1 MVRELF
7 HPWLDSKWTI
17 LLNRKCLKL
26 GNLRIELANVYAI
39 LFELMRK
46 RYVLERHQFLRV
58 IPACKFAYI
67 IQRHDK
73 CLPCLKY
80 TPTVDRLSKL
90 FLSKANFRTRKAW
103 IFFFSPSPHRMPF
116 PRRLEIRE
124 TFDKWRIS
132 NHDRIRDFSLSLYFY
147 SRHEKILVSLI
158 MLRV

>member
-7 HPWLDSKWTI
+7 HPWLDNKWTI

-103 IFFFSPSPHRMPF
+103 IFFSPLPPI
-116 PRRLEIRE
+116 EC
-124 TFDKWRIS
+124 
-132 NHDRIRDFSLSLYFY
+132 LSLEG
-147 SRHEKILVSLI
+147 SRFEKLLI
-158 MLRV
+158 NGVFRITIEFVIFPSHCISARVTRKFWSR

>member
-7 HPWLDSKWTI
+7 HPWLDNKCTI

-80 TPTVDRLSKL
+80 TPTVSTDFQSC
-90 FLSKANFRTRKAW
+90 FFRKQTFVREKHGY
-103 IFFFSPSPHRMPF
+103 FFSPLPPI
-116 PRRLEIRE
+116 EC
-124 TFDKWRIS
+124 
-132 NHDRIRDFSLSLYFY
+132 LSLEG
-147 SRHEKILVSLI
+147 SRFEKLLI
-158 MLRV
+158 NGVFRITIEFVIFPSHCISARVTRKFWSR

>member
-7 HPWLDSKWTI
+7 HPWLDNKCTI

-103 IFFFSPSPHRMPF
+103 IFFFSPPHR
-116 PRRLEIRE
+116 
-124 TFDKWRIS
+124 KC
-132 NHDRIRDFSLSLYFY
+132 LSLEG
-147 SRHEKILVSLI
+147 SRFEKLLI
-158 MLRV
+158 NGVFRITIEFVIFPSHCISARVTRKFWSR